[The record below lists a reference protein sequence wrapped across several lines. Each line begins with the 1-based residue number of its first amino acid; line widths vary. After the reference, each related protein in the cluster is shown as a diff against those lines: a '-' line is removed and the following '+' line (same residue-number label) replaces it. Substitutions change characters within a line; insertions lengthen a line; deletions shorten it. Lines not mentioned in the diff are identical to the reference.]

1 MSVFL
6 TQDVWMRNP
15 SGVFERKYDLSPAE
29 SFGKII
35 PLTTT
40 RNSMLNPRPVVDQV
54 RDIMEENDFGP
65 DDYILPMG
73 DASVVLLVGAIAAD
87 MNNGLFTVLS
97 WDKRARKYNPI
108 TIEAWRQ

>member
-1 MSVFL
+1 MKVFL
-6 TQDVWMRNP
+6 TQDVWMKNP

-29 SFGKII
+29 SFGKIV

-40 RNSMLNPRPVVDQV
+40 RNSMLNPKPVIHQI
-54 RDIMEENDFGP
+54 RGIMEENDFGE

-73 DASVVLLVGAIAAD
+73 DASIVMLVGAIAAD
-87 MNNGLFTVLS
+87 LNNGTFTVLS

-108 TIEAWRQ
+108 TIEAWS